1 MAVYVIVE
9 IADVLDEPAY
19 AAYRTRVDSSVA
31 DAGGAYLARGGRV
44 DVLEGAWQPNRIVL
58 VRFDTAE
65 AARSWWAGEAY
76 APFKAIRQRATKTNM
91 ILVEGAGDAR

>member
-1 MAVYVIVE
+1 MAAYVIVE
-9 IADVLDEPAY
+9 IAKVLDEGTY

-44 DVLEGAWQPNRIVL
+44 DVLEGEWRPSRMVL

-65 AARSWWAGEAY
+65 AARAWWSGPAY
-76 APFKAIRQRATKTNM
+76 APFKVMRQWATKTNM
-91 ILVEGAGDAR
+91 IVVEGVGDAR